1 MFEKRFKVID
11 QIEGRR
17 HDIVEGGCSPQSRF
31 MAYAFERGERVLILG
46 GDGRLGQVT
55 PPA

>member
-1 MFEKRFKVID
+1 MVSLNRLN
-11 QIEGRR
+11 
-17 HDIVEGGCSPQSRF
+17 
-31 MAYAFERGERVLILG
+31 AFEGGERVLILG